1 MIGRTL
7 ALYLSRRFLWTI
19 GSVFAVFFIL
29 IYLID
34 FVEMLR
40 RTSGLADVTT
50 MLVAYLCLLRAPAVT
65 EQLLPFAVLA
75 GAMFAFVSLSRRL
88 ELVIARA
95 AGVSAWQFL
104 GPPVLIVLGLGIL
117 SIIAYNPLSALMK
130 DHADRIESDIFR
142 AGRQQTDTS
151 LWIRQ
156 RSIDGQAIVR
166 AEVSNDGGTRL
177 SAVTAFVYDHNG
189 AFVERVEA
197 PSALLRPGFWELNSA
212 RISAPEE
219 EPQSVGTYLLATNLT
234 PEQVT
239 QSFVAPEAVS
249 FWSLSEVA
257 ERTEAAGLDAGR
269 YRLRYQSLLA
279 RPLLLLAMVLIAA
292 SFSLRFFRF
301 GGVSRM
307 LTGGAAAGFVLYV
320 ATKLVN
326 DLGAAGLLGAA
337 FAAWSPA
344 VIGSLLG
351 TLVLLHQEDG

>member
-269 YRLRYQSLLA
+269 
-279 RPLLLLAMVLIAA
+279 
-292 SFSLRFFRF
+292 
-301 GGVSRM
+301 
-307 LTGGAAAGFVLYV
+307 
-320 ATKLVN
+320 
-326 DLGAAGLLGAA
+326 
-337 FAAWSPA
+337 
-344 VIGSLLG
+344 
-351 TLVLLHQEDG
+351 